1 MTKRDLALFAI
12 LMIGVLLQ
20 IGFWV
25 WFLWQVYG

>member
-1 MTKRDLALFAI
+1 MTKRDLTLFTI

-25 WFLWQVYG
+25 WFLWAVYG